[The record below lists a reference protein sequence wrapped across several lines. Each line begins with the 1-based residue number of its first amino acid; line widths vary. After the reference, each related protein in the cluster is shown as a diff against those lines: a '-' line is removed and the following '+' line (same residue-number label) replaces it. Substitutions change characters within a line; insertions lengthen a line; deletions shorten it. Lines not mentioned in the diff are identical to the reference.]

1 MVVSDSA
8 SGLVKALHAQFQGA
22 TWQRCQTHFI
32 RNFIDATPKHLQAE
46 LYGKVRAILEAPDV
60 ATARLLMNKVVSDD
74 VEKAPKAIQT
84 LEHGVDD
91 ITAILVLPERYRK
104 RLRTTNGVERL
115 NEEIRRRDR
124 VIRIYPNRD
133 SVKRLIGALL
143 MEMDEKWKTN
153 HRYLD
158 MQEYFLWREGFLP
171 TNEDYY
177 WTEAAALRYDTINV
191 YI

>member
-1 MVVSDSA
+1 MR
-8 SGLVKALHAQFQGA
+8 H
-22 TWQRCQTHFI
+22 R
-32 RNFIDATPKHLQAE
+32 KHLQAE
-46 LYGKVRAILEAPDV
+46 WYGKVRAILDAPDM
-60 ATARLLMNKVVSDD
+60 ATARLLMNKVVGDY

-84 LEHGVDD
+84 LENGFDD
-91 ITAILVLPERYRK
+91 ITAVLVLPERYRK

-143 MEMDEKWKTN
+143 MEMDEKWQTG

-158 MQEYFLWREGFLP
+158 MQEYFLWREEQAKQN
-171 TNEDYY
+171 TK
-177 WTEAAALRYDTINV
+177 ISK
-191 YI
+191 IS